1 MYICSY
7 AGSEKP
13 HFGGNISFGPFLA
26 AATNLPKVIG
36 NIYVTT
42 YAISFLHNRIDQL
55 PSRTYSCRRTVRCH
69 FFHNVPCVVEFFI
82 K

>member
-42 YAISFLHNRIDQL
+42 YATCF
-55 PSRTYSCRRTVRCH
+55 PSKPH
-69 FFHNVPCVVEFFI
+69 
-82 K
+82 